1 MGMQDKAGCSGGAQG
16 DGAEQPSHLLCV
28 RLPLTLPGTASCIE
42 MLCSVAGF
50 SPVLLIRV
58 CGHIFSLTIF
68 NPHFAYSPFSLF
80 SFRLS
85 RQQNIKKKICTAVC
99 GKEQDWWEAQEL
111 TAGAA
116 LTRRRGVLQA
126 LNFPADAQTK
136 SQGQSLNLV
145 WVRTPVAGAARGR
158 VLCRGMHGKG

>member
-16 DGAEQPSHLLCV
+16 DGAEQPSHLPCV

-85 RQQNIKKKICTAVC
+85 RQQNIKKKYAPQCAERSRI
-99 GKEQDWWEAQEL
+99 G
-111 TAGAA
+111 
-116 LTRRRGVLQA
+116 
-126 LNFPADAQTK
+126 
-136 SQGQSLNLV
+136 
-145 WVRTPVAGAARGR
+145 GR
-158 VLCRGMHGKG
+158 HRS